1 MPFHLK
7 VTKADSGAT
16 SGTSDD
22 PRTPV
27 RRNSWELSS
36 LDPSTWP
43 VFGITNEGIGITTD
57 DGQTLDVEKSADFG
71 FDRTL
76 DGHQLASIWE
86 GIESGMLGDPS
97 FTSTG
102 LADALTR
109 AEEQNES
116 FRHLCWDLIS
126 LARDLEDATGFQEP
140 PNHQQLLEEA
150 RRCLELVRER
160 LELRKQLQLSA
171 EAVPEMEVPAPESTL
186 LPSRGGSLKLVNPEP
201 GIPGPGSCR
210 LAFGSFSPVTETRS
224 LVASCSAPA
233 LPALPALPWSAC
245 CPVARMPAPA
255 PLPQFQTHSP
265 QMVSRVGDSCVA
277 QVPRFSSDGPIGN
290 SAQYLVEPVTRGVS
304 PLREGPLSAQAP
316 SGIATVSFTGYP
328 RPMATQSGVPAFAA
342 VSQRQSPKWIGSWI
356 RRSSCYEVPKVLRMS
371 SFEGATQQC

>member
-233 LPALPALPWSAC
+233 LPALPWSAC
-245 CPVARMPAPA
+245 CPVARMLPAPA
-255 PLPQFQTHSP
+255 PPLMPQFQTHSP

-290 SAQYLVEPVTRGVS
+290 SAQYPVEPVTRGVS

-328 RPMATQSGVPAFAA
+328 RPMATQSGVPALT

>member
-1 MPFHLK
+1 MPFQLK
-7 VTKADSGAT
+7 VTKANSGAT

-126 LARDLEDATGFQEP
+126 LARELEDATGFQEP

-160 LELRKQLQLSA
+160 LDLRKQLQLSA

-186 LPSRGGSLKLVNPEP
+186 LPSRGGSLKLVNPE
-201 GIPGPGSCR
+201 GPGSCR
-210 LAFGSFSPVTETRS
+210 LAFGSFSPAQTETRS

-233 LPALPALPWSAC
+233 LPWSAC
-245 CPVARMPAPA
+245 CPVARMPMPA
-255 PLPQFQTHSP
+255 PPPAVGVQFQRTHSP

-277 QVPRFSSDGPIGN
+277 QVTRFSSDGLHGN
-290 SAQYLVEPVTRGVS
+290 SAQYPVEPVTRGVS

-316 SGIATVSFTGYP
+316 AGIATVSFTGYP
-328 RPMATQSGVPAFAA
+328 RPMATQSGLPAFA

-356 RRSSCYEVPKVLRMS
+356 RRSTACYEAPKVLRMS